1 MKAEPG
7 HRGRRGVHPLV
18 AAARGAGQRRFP
30 CYGLAPQSAPAMS
43 DLQDQMKQ
51 AVAAAAV
58 EQIQDGMVL
67 GLGSGSTAALM
78 IQGLGER
85 LRRGELRDIVGVT
98 TSFQG
103 EVLAAELGIPLQ
115 SLNAVDRIDLAI
127 DGADEVDPSFQLIK
141 GGGACHVQEKL
152 VAVRAKRFVVV
163 VDSTKLVDTL
173 NLGFKLPVEVLPG
186 AWRQVKDQLGEMGAD
201 AQLRMAVRK
210 AGPVVTDQ
218 GNLVLD
224 VTFAGGI
231 SDPEALEKAINNL
244 PGVLEN
250 GLFVNLTDQVLVGE
264 IVDGVPGVRD
274 LAKR

>member
-1 MKAEPG
+1 
-7 HRGRRGVHPLV
+7 
-18 AAARGAGQRRFP
+18 
-30 CYGLAPQSAPAMS
+30 MS

-51 AVAAAAV
+51 AVAAAAT
-58 EQIQDGMVL
+58 EQIESGMIV

-78 IQGLGER
+78 IQALGAK
-85 LRRGELRDIVGVT
+85 LRSGELRDITGVT

-127 DGADEVDPSFQLIK
+127 DGADEVDPAFQLIK

-152 VAVRAKRFVVV
+152 VAARAKRFVVV
-163 VDSTKLVDTL
+163 VDASKLVDTL
-173 NLGFKLPVEVLPG
+173 NLGFLLPVEVLPG
-186 AWRQVKDQLGEMGAD
+186 AWRQVQGQLKEMGGEA
-201 AQLRMAVRK
+201 ALRMAVKK

-224 VTFAGGI
+224 VRFAGGI
-231 SDPEALEKAINNL
+231 ADPEGLEKAINNL

-250 GLFVNLTDQVLVGE
+250 GLFVHLTDQVLVGE
-264 IVDGVPGVRD
+264 IIDGQARVRD
-274 LAKR
+274 LVRR

>member
-1 MKAEPG
+1 
-7 HRGRRGVHPLV
+7 
-18 AAARGAGQRRFP
+18 
-30 CYGLAPQSAPAMS
+30 MS

-51 AVAAAAV
+51 VVAEAAT
-58 EQIQDGMVL
+58 EQIRSGMVV

-78 IQGLGER
+78 IRSLGAK
-85 LRRGELRDIVGVT
+85 LQSGELRDITGVT

-103 EVLAAELGIPLQ
+103 EVLAAELGIPLK
-115 SLNAVDRIDLAI
+115 SLNAIERIDLAI

-152 VAVRAKRFVVV
+152 VARRAQRFVVV

-173 NLGFKLPVEVLPG
+173 NLGFLLPVEVLPG
-186 AWRQVKDQLGEMGAD
+186 AWRQVQAELAAMGGD

-224 VTFAGGI
+224 VKFAGGI
-231 SDPEALEKAINNL
+231 SDPAALEAAINNL

-250 GLFVNLTDQVLVGE
+250 GLFVNITDQVLVGE
-264 IVDGVPGVRD
+264 IVDGEPRVRD
-274 LAKR
+274 LVKG

>member
-1 MKAEPG
+1 MA
-7 HRGRRGVHPLV
+7 
-18 AAARGAGQRRFP
+18 
-30 CYGLAPQSAPAMS
+30 
-43 DLQDQMKQ
+43 DLQDRMKQ

-58 EQIQDGMVL
+58 EQIRDGMVV

-78 IQGLGER
+78 IQGLGAK
-85 LRRGELRDIVGVT
+85 LQRGELQDITGVT

-103 EVLAAELGIPLQ
+103 EVLAAELGIPLK
-115 SLNAVDRIDLAI
+115 SLNAIERIDLAI
-127 DGADEVDPSFQLIK
+127 DGADEVDPCFQLIK

-152 VAVRAKRFVVV
+152 VARRAERFVVV
-163 VDSTKLVDTL
+163 VDSTKLVETL
-173 NLGFKLPVEVLPG
+173 NLGFLLPVEVLPG
-186 AWRQVKDQLGEMGAD
+186 AWRQVQAELMELGGD

-224 VTFAGGI
+224 VKFAGGI
-231 SDPEALEKAINNL
+231 SDPVALEQEINNL